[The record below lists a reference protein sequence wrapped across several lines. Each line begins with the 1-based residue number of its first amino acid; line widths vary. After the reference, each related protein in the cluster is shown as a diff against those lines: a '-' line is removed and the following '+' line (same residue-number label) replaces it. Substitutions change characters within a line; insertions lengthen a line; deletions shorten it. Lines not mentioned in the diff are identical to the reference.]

1 MKTKLFLVLLFI
13 SNITFSQITNP
24 VQNNLERSYEF
35 VNGTLTDTKNGVDLV
50 QGAQS
55 TVTLVPDR
63 HGVPNDAVQFSNY
76 PTTSYSQLTATPV
89 GGARKKSFSFWMKT
103 STNDNTSR
111 HIVNNGTAMVF
122 LRDGKIGAHISGYH
136 KATGKSKT
144 TVAISKA
151 STRTIDDGNWHHIVV
166 NLEVHVPSIA
176 SNYRTLTYLYDFY
189 IDGVHETQQAHTQS
203 FYIGGTQPP
212 YGYGFNTASSL
223 NIGRNYED
231 IVDDIS
237 VYNGILTQ
245 AEVSTLYNPTVTI
258 PDANFKNELIN
269 LVDTNFDGEIQVSEA
284 ASYIGTIN
292 VNGKNIAD
300 LTGIEAFRKVTV
312 LNCSNNQL
320 TSLDLSRNIALTT
333 VDCSANQI
341 TGNIDISENK
351 ALTSFNISSNN
362 VITLNVANTNNT
374 NLTILNTTTN
384 ANLVCI
390 NPDAGFTPTAS
401 WLKDATAFYSDT
413 CFPKLTTNVVGDGS
427 ITINPISADSTYTYA
442 TAVAL
447 TPNPA
452 SANHQ
457 FTGWSGD
464 ATGTTNPL
472 NITINSDT
480 NITAN
485 FSFIPTTF
493 YVNKNVTGGNNDGS
507 SWANAFSTIQ
517 GAINAAGAYGDEIWI
532 AKGTYTPHAS
542 NRNTSFYINKDKLK
556 VYGGF
561 TGTETQL
568 SQRDMTKIHTD
579 NATILS
585 GDLNN
590 DDTGLSFAAANR
602 TENSYHVVE
611 VSKEN
616 TMLDGLII
624 SDGQGDFVAASG
636 DNTYGAGI
644 FKAFKI
650 RKFTMKNTVVK
661 DNVAPSAAGLM
672 LKYDAYQATNTNA
685 VYTIDKCVF
694 KNNLAQSASALY
706 VSPYINTANTI
717 NLSITNS
724 LFDSNKTVDYLTKKA
739 IGGSNGYIE
748 SMTQGTISVVI
759 VNNTFVNSMNNGTG
773 GGEYASLI
781 ISRRNPGVL
790 NGVVANNIF
799 WGNISNGA
807 TSKAIGNKP
816 HNSYVSIA
824 GSLISN
830 SIDED
835 NFSNLTGT
843 VNTNNTNPNLDAD
856 FKLQATSLSALN
868 SGSNSKL
875 PSNLTKDLSGN
886 DRVYNGVIDLGAYEF
901 LSGAITSTAWTGATD
916 TSWNTASN
924 WNNGVPTN
932 TLNAFV
938 FNGVTNYP
946 VISNSVS
953 AKDITI
959 ENSAS
964 LTISPSANLT
974 AENIITN
981 DNLIIES
988 DVNNYGSLK
997 VTNSVTGK
1005 ATYKSYVSDKWNLVG
1020 SPVVG
1025 QDVASFVTN
1034 SSLVSGT
1041 VNPNHKGLGI
1051 YENANAAPWTY
1062 YKNTLSWG
1070 NFDTAKAYA
1079 IKKTTAGTVD
1089 FTGTITTDNVQYIAT
1104 GNANNTFEMISNP
1117 YTAYLNANSGAN
1129 SILSENSSN
1138 LKSTNAALYFWN
1150 DTTKNYDVVN
1160 NTSSPS
1166 RLKPGQGFFVQMATT
1181 NGVVNFTPAML
1192 LHQQS
1197 SSSRQSVQTSVALTI
1212 SDEKSKGNT
1221 SKTTQIKYLSNTND
1235 GLDVGYDAGY
1245 FDGGQSKVGVYTKLA
1260 DGTYNDTDFMLQ
1272 CVNKE
1277 KISGTIIPV
1286 GIKTSEAREVVFS
1299 AKAMNLPE
1307 NLNVYLEDKETNKV
1321 TELSNGGEYKATVSG
1336 GSGRFYVHTKTSSN
1350 LNPDTIVLKS
1360 KLSVYK
1366 ANNSLIINGL
1376 EEKATVNL
1384 YNMIGKQVFTQEIQ
1398 NTTKT
1403 VVLPSLA
1410 SGIYIVKVQSG
1421 TTQISK
1427 KISIQ

>member
-1 MKTKLFLVLLFI
+1 
-13 SNITFSQITNP
+13 
-24 VQNNLERSYEF
+24 
-35 VNGTLTDTKNGVDLV
+35 
-50 QGAQS
+50 
-55 TVTLVPDR
+55 
-63 HGVPNDAVQFSNY
+63 
-76 PTTSYSQLTATPV
+76 
-89 GGARKKSFSFWMKT
+89 MKT

-111 HIVNNGTAMVF
+111 HIVNNHTAMVY

-166 NLEVHVPSIA
+166 NLEVTVPNIA

-212 YGYGFNTASSL
+212 YGYGFNTPSSF

-284 ASYIGTIN
+284 ASYTGVIN

-300 LTGIEAFRKVTV
+300 LTGIEAFRKVTN
-312 LNCSNNQL
+312 LNCSNNNL
-320 TSLDLSRNIALTT
+320 ISLDLSRNIALTT

-341 TGNIDISENK
+341 TGNIDVTKNK
-351 ALTSFNISSNN
+351 ALASFNISNNN
-362 VITLNVANTNNT
+362 VITLNVANTNNA

-390 NPDAGFTPTAS
+390 NPDDGFTPTAS
-401 WLKDATAFYSDT
+401 WLKDATASYSDT
-413 CFPKLTTNVVGDGS
+413 CFPKLTTNVIGDGN
-427 ITINPISADSTYTYA
+427 ITINPISADNTYTYG
-442 TAVAL
+442 TTVAL
-447 TPNPA
+447 TPLPI
-452 SANHQ
+452 SGSHQ

-464 ATGTTNPL
+464 VIGTANPL

-485 FSFIPTTF
+485 FSFTPTIF
-493 YVNKNVTGGNNDGS
+493 YVDKNVTGGIKDGS
-507 SWANAFSTIQ
+507 SWANAFETIQ
-517 GAINAAGAYGDEIWI
+517 QAIIAAGTYGDEVWI
-532 AKGTYTPHAS
+532 AKGKYTPHA
-542 NRNTSFYINKDKLK
+542 IK
-556 VYGGF
+556 
-561 TGTETQL
+561 
-568 SQRDMTKIHTD
+568 
-579 NATILS
+579 
-585 GDLNN
+585 
-590 DDTGLSFAAANR
+590 
-602 TENSYHVVE
+602 

-616 TMLDGLII
+616 TVLDGLII
-624 SDGQGDFVAASG
+624 ADGHADFVATTGS
-636 DNTYGAGI
+636 NRHGAGV
-644 FKAFKI
+644 FKDPIILKLTLKNNVI
-650 RKFTMKNTVVK
+650 R
-661 DNVAPSAAGLM
+661 DNVAQYAAGLS
-672 LKYDAYQATNTNA
+672 LEYSSSTLAT
-685 VYTIDKCVF
+685 YSIDKCIF
-694 KNNLAQSASALY
+694 KNNLAQTGSALSLIPMGY
-706 VSPYINTANTI
+706 RNINI
-717 NLSITNS
+717 SITNS
-724 LFDSNKTVDYLTKKA
+724 LFNGNKTSDYGALKA
-739 IGGSNGYIE
+739 TGGSNGSIKGLG
-748 SMTQGTISVVI
+748 GTTRATI
-759 VNNTFVNSMNNGTG
+759 VNNTFVNSLNNGTN
-773 GGEYASLI
+773 GGEYPALL
-781 ISRRNPGVL
+781 ISRGGSGNIAGPIS
-790 NGVVANNIF
+790 NNIF
-799 WGNISNGA
+799 WGNTSNGSI
-807 TSKAIGNKP
+807 SKAIGKDSNVIHP
-816 HNSYVSIA
+816 NH
-824 GSLISN
+824 ISN

-835 NFSNLTGT
+835 NFSNLTGILNISN
-843 VNTNNTNPNLDAD
+843 VNPNLDAN
-856 FKLQATSLSALN
+856 FKLQATSISALN
-868 SGSNSKL
+868 TGSNSKL

-886 DRVYNGVIDLGAYEF
+886 NRVYNGVIDLGAYEF
-901 LSGAITSTAWTGATD
+901 TSGVRTSTAWTGATD
-916 TSWNTASN
+916 NNWGLPSN
-924 WNNGVPTN
+924 WNNGAPTN
-932 TLNAFV
+932 TLDAFI
-938 FNGVTNYP
+938 FNGATNYP
-946 VISNSVS
+946 VISNSAN

-959 ENSAS
+959 EN
-964 LTISPSANLT
+964 SANLT

-981 DNLIIES
+981 DNLTIES
-988 DVNNYGSLK
+988 DVNSYGSLK

-1005 ATYKSYVSDKWNLVG
+1005 ATYKSYISDKWNLIG

-1025 QDVASFVTN
+1025 QEIASFVTN

-1051 YENANAAPWTY
+1051 YENGNVAPWTY

-1089 FTGTITTDNVQYIAT
+1089 FRGTITTDNVQYTAT
-1104 GNANNTFEMISNP
+1104 GNANNTFEMIANP

-1138 LKSTNAALYFWN
+1138 LKNTNAVLYFWN
-1150 DTTKNYDVVN
+1150 DTTRSYDVISN
-1160 NTSSPS
+1160 SDSSS

-1192 LHQQS
+1192 SHQQS
-1197 SSSRQSVQTSVALTI
+1197 VASRTANQTSVALTI
-1212 SDEKSKGNT
+1212 SDENT
-1221 SKTTQIKYLSNTND
+1221 SKTTKIKYLSKTND

-1245 FDGGQSKVGVYTKLA
+1245 FDGGQAKVGVYTKLV
-1260 DGTYNDTDFMLQ
+1260 DGSYADTDFMLQ
-1272 CVNKE
+1272 CVNNE
-1277 KISGTIIPV
+1277 KISATIIPV
-1286 GIKTSEAREVVFS
+1286 GIKTSEAREIVFS

-1307 NLNVYLEDKETNKV
+1307 NLNVYLEDKENNKV

-1376 EEKATVNL
+1376 DEKATVVL

-1421 TTQISK
+1421 ATQISK